1 MPQLRAA
8 VHGWLWWTVLDF
20 GSPCDPP
27 QRATTCGLR
36 LTIPVF
42 RSTMSPVAQIAPS
55 MGAVLPRAARLPH
68 PLDRALGD

>member
-1 MPQLRAA
+1 MPQLGAA
-8 VHGWLWWTVLDF
+8 VHGWLWST
-20 GSPCDPP
+20 SPHPAIP
-27 QRATTCGLR
+27 QQPCGLR

-42 RSTMSPVAQIAPS
+42 RSTMCPVAQIAPF

>member
-8 VHGWLWWTVLDF
+8 VHGWLWSTVVDF

-27 QRATTCGLR
+27 QPCGLR

-42 RSTMSPVAQIAPS
+42 RSTMSPVAQIAPVT
-55 MGAVLPRAARLPH
+55 GAVLPRAARLPH
-68 PLDRALGD
+68 PLDRALRD